1 MASTKLGRQT
11 PTQSVTLPYGQTDG
25 PQAVALYEQTG
36 RASMP
41 WQQLLIYDMLARDA
55 EGLWVHP
62 KFGYSVPRRN
72 GKNEVVTMREMYG
85 LKNGETILHTA
96 HRTTTSHAAWERL
109 CSLLDKGV
117 VWVDGHLSKRDKSP
131 PLAACNGVTFRYP
144 IPTWSGTRWPLDALA
159 YNLLHNPVS
168 CP

>member
-41 WQQLLIYDMLARDA
+41 WQQLLIYDILARDA
-55 EGLWVHP
+55 DGLWVHP

-96 HRTTTSHAAWERL
+96 PPDHHQPRRL
-109 CSLLDKGV
+109 GTALLPAGQGGGVGGWASVQKGQI
-117 VWVDGHLSKRDKSP
+117 
-131 PLAACNGVTFRYP
+131 ATFGR
-144 IPTWSGTRWPLDALA
+144 L
-159 YNLLHNPVS
+159 
-168 CP
+168 